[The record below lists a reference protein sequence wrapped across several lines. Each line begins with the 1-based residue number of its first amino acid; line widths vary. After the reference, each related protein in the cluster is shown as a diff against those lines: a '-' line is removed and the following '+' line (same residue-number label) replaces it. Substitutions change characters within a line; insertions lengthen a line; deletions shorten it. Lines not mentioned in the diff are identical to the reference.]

1 MKNIVYGGNMKQAVF
16 NAFNEL
22 EIADNLRASAKVDF
36 ESGTISEA
44 ERDAALADIKEQHK
58 DDWTNFKTALSF
70 TATTSEGFTVRLN
83 AVDLLN
89 DALEKGAVEQPI
101 IAMIM
106 SIITDKSA
114 EESARYSEHFASFL
128 ALQYGANVRSGFAVK
143 RNKKAGT
150 VAVVMRDML
159 RVKTLKGKGAKII
172 RALIHD
178 ALMAA
183 SEKTDKVRFT
193 DAGWILPDGMIQ
205 TAKRAK

>member
-1 MKNIVYGGNMKQAVF
+1 MKSIVYGGNMKQAVF

-22 EIADNLRASAKVDF
+22 EIADNLRASAKVDL
-36 ESGTISEA
+36 ESGVISEA
-44 ERDAALADIKEQHK
+44 ERDAALADIKERHK
-58 DDWTNFKTALSF
+58 DDWTNFKNALSF
-70 TATTSEGFTVRLN
+70 TATTSEGFPVRLN

-101 IAMIM
+101 IALIM

-114 EESARYSEHFASFL
+114 DESARYAEHFANFL
-128 ALQYGANVRSGFAVK
+128 ALQYGATVRSGFAVK
-143 RNKKAGT
+143 RDKKAGT
-150 VAVVMRDML
+150 VAVAMRDML
-159 RVKTLKGKGAKII
+159 RVKSLKGKGAKII